1 MEEPSTTPAVAGTDQ
16 ATEQPASSA
25 APVEQKYVT
34 HRDIEPLRAYLKKF
48 EEGADGKPALKQQLE
63 ETVTSTKTALEQAE
77 ETAKRIRNVEL
88 ELVGGEGK
96 EGVMKKLEGLIS
108 RVEEASDKVTT
119 AETEIMSFHRDVHG
133 DEDKKSVGFKQ
144 ELADLKAAFIE
155 QARAQQEAFETRYQQ
170 IEDLLPGATTVG
182 MAAAYREQK
191 DAARG
196 PLWIWSG
203 VFVVTMALMI
213 WYTIA
218 HFEPSATIGGAF
230 MRLLSH
236 LPILAFSVWLGVF
249 AGKKVSQYFRLQQEY
264 GHKESMAKSYV
275 GFSREVEKLP
285 TNERTEK
292 LRETQLQN
300 IVKMSAENPSETLDN
315 GSHEE
320 KPPMFE
326 RVLSIVFGRRG
337 TTTENKGT
345 TV

>member
-1 MEEPSTTPAVAGTDQ
+1 MKEPSTTPAVAGTDQ
-16 ATEQPASSA
+16 AAQQPLSAA
-25 APVEQKYVT
+25 APVEQTFVT
-34 HRDIEPLRAYLKKF
+34 HRDIEPLHAYWKKF
-48 EEGADGKPALKQQLE
+48 EEGVDGKPALKQQLE

-77 ETAKRIRNVEL
+77 ETAKRIQHVEA
-88 ELVGGEGK
+88 ELLGGEGK
-96 EGVMKKLEGLIS
+96 DGVVKKLEGLIS
-108 RVEEASDKVTT
+108 KIEQAVEKVES
-119 AETEIMSFHRDVHG
+119 AETDILSFHREVHG
-133 DEDKKSVGFKQ
+133 DEEKKVAGLKQ
-144 ELADLKAAFIE
+144 ELADLKAAFAE
-155 QARAQQEAFETRYQQ
+155 QARAQQEAFDTRYKQ

-182 MAAAYREQK
+182 MAAAYCEQK
-191 DAARG
+191 NAARG
-196 PLWIWSG
+196 PLWIWSA
-203 VFVVTMALMI
+203 VFVVTMATMM
-213 WYTIA
+213 WYTIT

-292 LRETQLQN
+292 LREAQLQS

-326 RVLSIVFGRRG
+326 RVLSILFGR
-337 TTTENKGT
+337 TASTKQAE
-345 TV
+345 

>member
-1 MEEPSTTPAVAGTDQ
+1 MRRTSLRTAISHLQ
-16 ATEQPASSA
+16 A
-25 APVEQKYVT
+25 YW
-34 HRDIEPLRAYLKKF
+34 KKF
-48 EEGADGKPALKQQLE
+48 EEGVDGKPALKQQLE
-63 ETVTSTKTALEQAE
+63 DTVTSTRTALDQAE
-77 ETAKRIRNVEL
+77 EAAKRLRTL
-88 ELVGGEGK
+88 ETDLIGGEGK
-96 EGVMKKLEGLIS
+96 EGVVKKLEGLVAQVQQS
-108 RVEEASDKVTT
+108 VEKVAT
-119 AETEIMSFHRDVHG
+119 AETDIISFHRELHG
-133 DEDKKSVGFKQ
+133 DQEKKTTGLKQ
-144 ELADLKAAFIE
+144 EIAQLQVALAE
-155 QARAQQEAFETRYQQ
+155 QAKTQKEAFETRYKQ
-170 IEDLLPGATTVG
+170 IEDLLPGATAVG

-191 DAARG
+191 NANRE

-203 VFVVTMALMI
+203 VFVVTMASMI

-218 HFEPSATIGGAF
+218 HFEPAETIGGAF

-285 TNERTEK
+285 TNARTEK
-292 LRETQLQN
+292 LREEQLQN

-326 RVLSIVFGRRG
+326 RVISILFGRTG
-337 TTTENKGT
+337 TTIENKGT
-345 TV
+345 AV

>member
-1 MEEPSTTPAVAGTDQ
+1 
-16 ATEQPASSA
+16 
-25 APVEQKYVT
+25 
-34 HRDIEPLRAYLKKF
+34 
-48 EEGADGKPALKQQLE
+48 
-63 ETVTSTKTALEQAE
+63 
-77 ETAKRIRNVEL
+77 
-88 ELVGGEGK
+88 
-96 EGVMKKLEGLIS
+96 
-108 RVEEASDKVTT
+108 
-119 AETEIMSFHRDVHG
+119 
-133 DEDKKSVGFKQ
+133 
-144 ELADLKAAFIE
+144 
-155 QARAQQEAFETRYQQ
+155 
-170 IEDLLPGATTVG
+170 

-191 DAARG
+191 NANRG
-196 PLWIWSG
+196 PLWIWSA

-292 LRETQLQN
+292 LREAQLQN

-326 RVLSIVFGRRG
+326 RVLSIIFGRRG

>member
-1 MEEPSTTPAVAGTDQ
+1 MEEPSTTTTGAGTDQ
-16 ATEQPASSA
+16 ATEQPANAA
-25 APVEQKYVT
+25 APADQKFVT
-34 HRDIEPLRAYLKKF
+34 HRDIEPLHAYWKKF
-48 EEGADGKPALKQQLE
+48 EEGADGKPALKKQLE
-63 ETVTSTKTALEQAE
+63 DTVTSTKSALEQAE
-77 ETAKRIRNVEL
+77 ETAKRIRKVEEDL
-88 ELVGGEGK
+88 AGGDGK
-96 EGVMKKLEGLIS
+96 KGVVEKLEGLIS
-108 RVEEASDKVTT
+108 KVELAAEKVAT
-119 AETEIMSFHRDVHG
+119 AETDIMSFHRYVHG

-144 ELADLKAAFIE
+144 ELADLKEALIE
-155 QARAQQEAFETRYQQ
+155 QARAQQEAFDTRYKQ

-191 DAARG
+191 NAARG

-285 TNERTEK
+285 ANERTDK
-292 LRETQLQN
+292 LREAQLQN

-326 RVLSIVFGRRG
+326 RVLSILFGRRAS
-337 TTTENKGT
+337 TEQAK
-345 TV
+345 